1 MALAGISESFYTY
14 KNEVAKRKINLL
26 PNMTSNGTW
35 LAEDSYS
42 CRGSDTL
49 GSVSDIYKVFNTTY
63 TSYLNRF
70 NENAYVEI
78 CLPKALPLAG
88 VNISSS
94 DGYLPATGIIYY
106 SDDGE
111 NYTECSTWEDT
122 AGLSK
127 AASSTWGKIGE
138 HKIWRLMSTSRAIKY
153 PTKNA
158 DISVISFWYYEE
170 FKVDNT
176 LPEGAGGFQLP
187 FLLQRLHKGIDV
199 RQLDVFC
206 TYKRDDLVNLWEGTE
221 RPEITGKT
229 EAYVTHR
236 PHDGLDV
243 HEVTPFIQ
251 YRPHDGLD
259 IRDLEVFALVR
270 QEDMVD
276 TFKIPYGIGGTIEAY
291 ALYRVLQLV
300 GYLHNFRD
308 LKIKGIALENH
319 YIPLKAVET
328 VNRISLKN
336 NTTED
341 IENEKEG

>member
-1 MALAGISESFYTY
+1 MALKGISESFYTY
-14 KNEVAKRKINLL
+14 KNEIVKRKLYL
-26 PNMTSNGTW
+26 KPNMTSNGTW
-35 LAEDSYS
+35 LAENTYS
-42 CRGSDTL
+42 CRGSNTL
-49 GSVSDIYKVFNTTY
+49 DSVSDVYKVFNTTY
-63 TSYLNRF
+63 TSYVDKF
-70 NENAYVEI
+70 NENTYVEI
-78 CLPKALPLAG
+78 CLPNALPLVG
-88 VNISSS
+88 VYISSS
-94 DGYLPATGIIYY
+94 DGYLPAKGTIYY

-111 NYTECSTWEDT
+111 HYTECSTWEDK
-122 AGLSK
+122 AGTSK
-127 AASSTWGKIGE
+127 SASSTWGNLGE

-176 LPEGAGGFQLP
+176 LPEGTGGFQLP
-187 FLLQRLHKGIDV
+187 FLLQRLHKGLDV
-199 RQLDVFC
+199 RKLEVFY

-221 RPEITGKT
+221 RPEISGET
-229 EAYVTHR
+229 EAYVTQR
-236 PHDGLDV
+236 PHNGLDV

-328 VNRISLKN
+328 INRISLKN

>member
-1 MALAGISESFYTY
+1 MALKGISESFYTY
-14 KNEVAKRKINLL
+14 KKE
-26 PNMTSNGTW
+26 
-35 LAEDSYS
+35 
-42 CRGSDTL
+42 
-49 GSVSDIYKVFNTTY
+49 
-63 TSYLNRF
+63 
-70 NENAYVEI
+70 
-78 CLPKALPLAG
+78 
-88 VNISSS
+88 
-94 DGYLPATGIIYY
+94 
-106 SDDGE
+106 
-111 NYTECSTWEDT
+111 
-122 AGLSK
+122 
-127 AASSTWGKIGE
+127 
-138 HKIWRLMSTSRAIKY
+138 
-153 PTKNA
+153 
-158 DISVISFWYYEE
+158 
-170 FKVDNT
+170 VDNT

-187 FLLQRLHKGIDV
+187 FLLQRLHKGLDV
-199 RQLDVFC
+199 RKLEVFY
-206 TYKRDDLVNLWEGTE
+206 TYKRDDLVNLWEGTDSQIAG
-221 RPEITGKT
+221 IT
-229 EAYVTHR
+229 ESYVTHR

-251 YRPHDGLD
+251 YRLHDGLD

>member
-1 MALAGISESFYTY
+1 MALKGISESFYTY
-14 KNEVAKRKINLL
+14 KKE
-26 PNMTSNGTW
+26 
-35 LAEDSYS
+35 
-42 CRGSDTL
+42 
-49 GSVSDIYKVFNTTY
+49 
-63 TSYLNRF
+63 
-70 NENAYVEI
+70 
-78 CLPKALPLAG
+78 
-88 VNISSS
+88 
-94 DGYLPATGIIYY
+94 
-106 SDDGE
+106 
-111 NYTECSTWEDT
+111 
-122 AGLSK
+122 
-127 AASSTWGKIGE
+127 
-138 HKIWRLMSTSRAIKY
+138 
-153 PTKNA
+153 
-158 DISVISFWYYEE
+158 
-170 FKVDNT
+170 VDNT

-187 FLLQRLHKGIDV
+187 FLLQRLHKGLDV
-199 RQLDVFC
+199 RKLEVFY
-206 TYKRDDLVNLWEGTE
+206 TYKRDDLINLWEGTDSKIVG
-221 RPEITGKT
+221 IT
-229 EAYVTHR
+229 ESYVTHR

-328 VNRISLKN
+328 INRISLKN

>member
-1 MALAGISESFYTY
+1 MALKGISESFYTY
-14 KNEVAKRKINLL
+14 KNEIVKRKLYL
-26 PNMTSNGTW
+26 KPNMTSNGTW
-35 LAEDSYS
+35 LAENTYS
-42 CRGSDTL
+42 CRGSNTL
-49 GSVSDIYKVFNTTY
+49 DSVSDVYKVFNTTY
-63 TSYLNRF
+63 TSYVNKF

-78 CLPKALPLAG
+78 CLPNALPLVG
-88 VNISSS
+88 VYISSS
-94 DGYLPATGIIYY
+94 DGYLPAKGTIYY

-111 NYTECSTWEDT
+111 HYTECSTWEDK
-122 AGLSK
+122 AGTSK
-127 AASSTWGKIGE
+127 SASSTWGNLGE

-187 FLLQRLHKGIDV
+187 FLLQRLHKGLDV
-199 RQLDVFC
+199 RKLEVFY
-206 TYKRDDLVNLWEGTE
+206 TYKRDDLVNLWEGTDSKIGG
-221 RPEITGKT
+221 IT
-229 EAYVTHR
+229 ESYVTHR

-308 LKIKGIALENH
+308 LKIKGIALENN

-328 VNRISLKN
+328 INRISLKN